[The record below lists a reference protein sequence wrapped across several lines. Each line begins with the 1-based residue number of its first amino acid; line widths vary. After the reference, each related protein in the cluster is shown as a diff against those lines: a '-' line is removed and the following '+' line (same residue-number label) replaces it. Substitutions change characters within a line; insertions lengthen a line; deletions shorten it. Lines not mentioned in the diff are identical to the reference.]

1 MKIIYTCPECGGDLQ
16 HVLLTSDPPKH
27 QEMCISCGWSSEV
40 EDEVVVRIP
49 YGGNKTSQKKTY
61 LGDGWVI
68 STADGVVKTNPCSNC
83 MNHPSNGGSGIC
95 NCTLGGATV
104 YC

>member
-1 MKIIYTCPECGGDLQ
+1 MEIIYTCPECGSDLR
-16 HVLLTSDPPKH
+16 HVLLTSNPPKH
-27 QEMCISCGWSSEV
+27 QKLCPSCGWYSEI
-40 EDEVVVRIP
+40 EDETIVRIP

-68 STADGVVKTNPCSNC
+68 STADEVVKTNPCSNC
-83 MNHPSNGGSGIC
+83 LNHPSNGGSGIC
-95 NCTLGGATV
+95 NCTLGGANI